1 MNVRF
6 PFVVLLSV
14 AVVSLGFVIGCG
26 SQDQAGGDPDAA
38 QSDEGD
44 NQAGPVDPHDVPI
57 TEEQEQQ
64 LREET
69 ATLAGAV
76 AKIKEFRDTVEQ
88 ETQDGIPENPFEA
101 HQALDKANIVAK
113 RLSEI
118 ARESG
123 VAKEHWEA
131 VTKAAKKLR
140 ESFETVHQNIDKKAD
155 PDFASVKQQMDARIV
170 ELEAIAQ

>member
-1 MNVRF
+1 
-6 PFVVLLSV
+6 
-14 AVVSLGFVIGCG
+14 VIGCG
-26 SQDQAGGDPDAA
+26 SQDQAGDDPDAA

-57 TEEQEQQ
+57 TEEQKKQ

-69 ATLAGAV
+69 AKLADAV
-76 AKIKEFRDTVEQ
+76 AKIKELRDTVER
-88 ETQDGIPENPFEA
+88 ETQDGIPENPFAA
-101 HQALDKANIVAK
+101 HQALDKADIIVQW
-113 RLSEI
+113 LPEI
-118 ARESG
+118 ARDSG

-131 VTKAAKKLR
+131 VTTAANELR
-140 ESFETVHQNIDKKAD
+140 ESFDKVHQNIDKKAD